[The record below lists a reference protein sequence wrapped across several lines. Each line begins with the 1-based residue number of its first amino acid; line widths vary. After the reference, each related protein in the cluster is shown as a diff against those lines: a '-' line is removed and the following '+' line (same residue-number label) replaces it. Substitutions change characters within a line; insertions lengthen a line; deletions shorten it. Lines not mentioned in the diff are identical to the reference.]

1 MNIGEKIKEERLKR
15 EWTQEYLSTLLNVS
29 RPTVSSWEV
38 GRNYPDLETII
49 LISDLLEIPLDNLLR
64 EDTEIVKDV
73 TKEMKRNKYYRLIL
87 KISAAIVLV
96 FLLFNL
102 VLKVNQQRYLSNL
115 KELGWQ
121 TLQIDKINQ
130 TTDKQFELIEGDTD
144 YYVNLA
150 SPRIGLKMITRKDN
164 LVIEV
169 KNESHIE
176 LIISKDNDPT
186 ANENINVKVR
196 KKLILSDKPFDNFQL
211 TSEQTNDSVLDYISK
226 NKKEYQE
233 MIDNTLLKINEIKK
247 S

>member
-1 MNIGEKIKEERLKR
+1 MNIGEKIKEERLKK

-29 RPTVSSWEV
+29 RPTISSWEV

-49 LISDLLEIPLDNLLR
+49 LISDLFEIPLDNLLR
-64 EDTEIVKDV
+64 EDSEIVKDV
-73 TKEMKRNKYYRLIL
+73 TKEMKRNKYYRFILKVSGSLIL
-87 KISAAIVLV
+87 A

-102 VLKVNQQRYLSNL
+102 VLKVNQQRYINNL
-115 KELGWQ
+115 KEQGWQ
-121 TLQIDKINQ
+121 TLQINK
-130 TTDKQFELIEGDTD
+130 TDPSTNKQFELIEDNTD
-144 YYVNLA
+144 YYINLA
-150 SPRIGLKMITRKDN
+150 SPKIGLKMITRKKN

-176 LIISKDNDPT
+176 LIISKDNDPLV
-186 ANENINVKVR
+186 NESITVKVS
-196 KKLILSDKPFDNFQL
+196 KNLNLSDKAFDNFQL
-211 TSEQTNDSVLDYISK
+211 INEQTNESVSEYISK